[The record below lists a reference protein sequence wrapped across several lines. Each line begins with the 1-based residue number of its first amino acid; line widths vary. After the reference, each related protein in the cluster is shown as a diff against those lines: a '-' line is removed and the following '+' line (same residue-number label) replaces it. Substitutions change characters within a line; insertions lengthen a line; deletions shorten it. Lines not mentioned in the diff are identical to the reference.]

1 VLVLVLVVEGA
12 VGIDSS
18 LILSKVIIGLF
29 RALVR
34 KSALSFE
41 DEREHD

>member
-41 DEREHD
+41 DEHD